1 MVSFTVIM
9 VWLTALLALFPHR
22 TLGGEHVRT
31 THLSDAA
38 RDSHYA
44 LRGGGSG
51 GGSAELNSVEQPD
64 KQQPPPP
71 PQQEQEWHTSWV
83 PGEGSRSVAEW
94 ASIRARA
101 RHKQGGSSGGDGDD
115 PSAAAPF
122 LEPLFGEF
130 AATNAA
136 LRRVLR
142 AAAALLRDS
151 DARRMYSATH
161 GTLLGVVRGAD
172 VLPFDTDADIGL
184 LVPGGFEAL
193 AAAVGGSV
201 RGPVN
206 GEVGRSA
213 KHNVKVVRHDAQW
226 KITLAEGMNDA
237 GIDVWPVYASFK
249 RQEGRD
255 TVGFLRQGSV
265 TFAELPTY
273 RSVALARPAPLHG
286 GAFEV
291 QAVPDAAAQL
301 KRAYGDDCLTTVK
314 VWNAELNNEHL
325 DPRHSADRYTFPLPL
340 FNKVYAAWLQAR
352 RGRGGGAERLG
363 GGAKF

>member
-1 MVSFTVIM
+1 MCRAVGRSTA
-9 VWLTALLALFPHR
+9 LLLALLALTSH
-22 TLGGEHVRT
+22 LVLGEHVRT

-38 RDSHYA
+38 RDAHYA
-44 LRGGGSG
+44 LRGGGG
-51 GGSAELNSVEQPD
+51 GGGGRAGHNSVEQHE
-64 KQQPPPP
+64 QQPP
-71 PQQEQEWHTSWV
+71 PQQEQEWHSSWV
-83 PGEGSRSVAEW
+83 PGEGPRSAAEW

-101 RHKQGGSSGGDGDD
+101 RHQQGADSGGVGDD
-115 PSAAAPF
+115 PDAAAPF

-142 AAAALLRDS
+142 AAASLLRDS
-151 DARRMYSATH
+151 GARHMYSATH
-161 GTLLGVVRGAD
+161 GTLLGAVRGAD

-193 AAAVGGSV
+193 AAAVGGRV
-201 RGPVN
+201 RGPAG

-226 KITLAEGMNDA
+226 KITLAGGMNDA
-237 GIDVWPVYASFK
+237 GIDVWPVYRSFK

-255 TVGFLRQGSV
+255 AVGFLRQGSV

-340 FNKVYAAWLQAR
+340 FNKVYATWLQAR
-352 RGRGGGAERLG
+352 RERGEGAERS
-363 GGAKF
+363 